1 MEISLQQPGRTQ
13 PNGRALPPVLRIS
26 LRVWLKLYA
35 ALIASVRPIFDLL
48 VRLVIA
54 QGLLASG
61 LVKLMD
67 WERALTLATQEYP
80 VSFMSPPY
88 AAALG
93 LFIELGGAV
102 LLALG
107 LMTRGA
113 AIAVGALMLVAQTG
127 YLPTDT
133 QVFTIA
139 LMGWYAVRGA
149 GALSL
154 DRATARGL
162 KGSAVPLAAPLIAAG
177 EWLSRHAAP
186 WMLTALR
193 LWLALALAV
202 QAGWLA
208 VGEPQPLLPLASLA
222 ALPPASAALYAG
234 LMLAGLAMPLV
245 ALLAILAMQ
254 GAMLM
259 GYGAGL
265 PLLAMATLGLFIAY
279 GSGRLAIDG
288 LVARWLADHVLRDA
302 RPGMVPDDWP
312 HVVIVGGGF
321 GGLACA
327 LALRRLPVRITIID
341 RQNYHLFQPLLYQ
354 IATAALSP
362 ADVAIPIRQLFRAD
376 GNVRVLL
383 GEVDRVDALA
393 RTIGFGGNALDYD
406 YLVLATGATHSYF
419 GRDDWAPFAPGL
431 KRVEDAI
438 AVRAALLG
446 AFEKAESC
454 GDPARA
460 RRLLT
465 FVIIGAGPTGVELAG
480 AIAELARFGL
490 EHEYRSIDP
499 ADAKVILVHA
509 ADRILPAFPPELSAQ
524 ASQSLARLGVEIRL
538 DARVTG
544 IEAERV
550 LIGEDAIDSE
560 TVLWA
565 AGVAASP
572 AGRWLGAQTDP
583 SGRVA
588 VDPCLRVEGQ
598 PNVFVIGDAA
608 ASLGWAGKPV
618 PGLAPAAKQAGKHVA
633 WLIGQDLR
641 GNPADTPFVYRHQ
654 GSLATIG
661 RKSAVADFGWLRLHG
676 APAWWLWGAVHI
688 GFLAGFRNRT
698 AVIVNWLWS
707 YVTQRA
713 GIRLITMGERG

>member
-1 MEISLQQPGRTQ
+1 MDAVGIQGSATGPQARP
-13 PNGRALPPVLRIS
+13 LPPVLRIS

-35 ALIASVRPIFDLL
+35 ALIASARPIFDLA

-61 LVKLMD
+61 LIKLMD
-67 WERALTLATQEYP
+67 WERALILATQEYP
-80 VSFMSPPY
+80 VSFLSPPY

-93 LFIELGGAV
+93 LAIELGGAV

-113 AIAVGALMLVAQTG
+113 AIAVGALMLVAQLG

-133 QVFTIA
+133 QAFTIT
-139 LMGWYAVRGA
+139 LMGWYALRGA

-154 DRATARGL
+154 DRLLARGL
-162 KGSAVPLAAPLIAAG
+162 KGSAVPLAPLLVAAG
-177 EWLSRHAAP
+177 EALTRHAAP
-186 WMLTALR
+186 WYLAALR
-193 LWLALALAV
+193 LWLALTLVV

-208 VGEPQPLLPLASLA
+208 LPEPQPLLPLASFA
-222 ALPPASAALYAG
+222 ALPPASAALYAL

-245 ALLAILAMQ
+245 SLLAILGLQ

-279 GSGRLAIDG
+279 GSGRASID
-288 LVARWLADHVLRDA
+288 AAMAAWLQTNVLRDA

-327 LALRRLPVRITIID
+327 LALRRLPVRITLID

-383 GEVDRVDALA
+383 GEVDRVDAQA
-393 RTIGFGGNALDYD
+393 RTIGFGGNALAYD

-460 RRLLT
+460 RRLLN

-480 AIAELARFGL
+480 AIAELARHGL

-499 ADAKVILVHA
+499 ADARVILVQA
-509 ADRILPAFPPELSAQ
+509 ADRILPAFPPELSAE
-524 ASQSLARLGVEIRL
+524 AARSLERLGVEIRL

-550 LIGEDAIDSE
+550 LIGEEAIESE

-572 AGRWLGAQTDP
+572 AGRWLNAATDP
-583 SGRVA
+583 SGRVT
-588 VDPCLRVEGQ
+588 VDPCLRVAGMG
-598 PNVFVIGDAA
+598 NVFVIGDAA
-608 ASLGWAGKPV
+608 ASLGWQGKPV
-618 PGLAPAAKQAGKHVA
+618 PGLAPAAKQAGRHVA
-633 WLIGQDLR
+633 MLIGEELR
-641 GNPADTPFVYRHQ
+641 GRPADTPFVYRHQ

-688 GFLAGFRNRT
+688 GFLAGFRNRA
-698 AVIVNWLWS
+698 AVVVNWLWS